1 MITNKELEELVVGA
15 TKEEIHSLIIAR
27 INETIKMSN
36 KQIIKLL
43 ELQRGL

>member
-15 TKEEIHSLIIAR
+15 TKEEIHSLIIAG